1 MARRASAAAS
11 AAVATGD
18 GGNRNMEIEV
28 VDVAEKGRGSE
39 GAQSIR
45 RALAILRIVAAG
57 QERGVRLIDVVTSTG
72 LSQPTVHR
80 ILRVLIEEGA
90 AEQNPKTRRYAIGNE
105 VTLLGL
111 ARVARFPLR
120 AAAEPYLQ
128 YLSETLGDTIFL
140 TIANGDDSV
149 CIGRWPGSYPVKVL
163 SIDVG
168 ARRPLGAGV
177 SGLVLLS
184 SRTDG
189 EIQAIV
195 QRNARRLAALKVDP
209 AALIERAHEVREQGY
224 SYTAKGVVQGS
235 RAVAVPVYDGTG
247 AVVAGIALATITARL
262 PASRLS
268 PVIQEMQKQ
277 AELLRQRIAEIGRSR
292 I

>member
-1 MARRASAAAS
+1 M
-11 AAVATGD
+11 D
-18 GGNRNMEIEV
+18 
-28 VDVAEKGRGSE
+28 DLAETSKPSD

-45 RALAILRIVAAG
+45 RALSILRIVAAE
-57 QERGVRLIDVVTSTG
+57 QERGARLVDVVRSTG

-90 AEQNPKTRRYAIGNE
+90 VEQNPQSRRYVIGTE
-105 VTLLGL
+105 VSLLGL

-168 ARRPLGAGV
+168 ARRPLGVGV
-177 SGLVLLS
+177 SGLVLLA
-184 SRTDG
+184 SRPDD
-189 EIQAIV
+189 EIRAIV
-195 QRNARRLAALKVDP
+195 HRNAKRLAALKVDP
-209 AALIERAHEVREQGY
+209 EELVNRAHKVREQGY
-224 SYTAKGVVQGS
+224 GYTAKGVVQGS
-235 RAVAVPVYDGTG
+235 RAVAVPIFDGAG
-247 AVVAGIALATITARL
+247 AVVAGLALATITERL
-262 PASRLS
+262 PAARLAS
-268 PVIQEMQKQ
+268 VVSEMQKQ
-277 AELLRQRIAEIGRSR
+277 AEVLRQRIVEMKLSKT
-292 I
+292 

>member
-1 MARRASAAAS
+1 
-11 AAVATGD
+11 
-18 GGNRNMEIEV
+18 ME
-28 VDVAEKGRGSE
+28 RGSDKSGASE

-57 QERGVRLIDVVTSTG
+57 QELGVRLVDVVASTG

-90 AEQNPKTRRYAIGNE
+90 AEQNPETRRYVIGNE
-105 VTLLGL
+105 VSLLGL
-111 ARVARFPLR
+111 ARIARFPLR

-168 ARRPLGAGV
+168 ARRPLGVGV
-177 SGLVLLS
+177 SGLVLLAS
-184 SRTDG
+184 KPDD
-189 EIQAIV
+189 ELKAIV
-195 QRNARRLAALKVDP
+195 KRNAKRLAALKVDP
-209 AALIERAHEVREQGY
+209 VDLMERAHEARKQGY
-224 SYTAKGVVQGS
+224 GYTAKGVVQGS
-235 RAVAVPVYDGTG
+235 RAVAVPVFDGSG
-247 AVVAGIALATITARL
+247 AVVAGIAMATITERL

-268 PVIQEMQKQ
+268 ATVIEMQKQ
-277 AELLRQRIAEIGRSR
+277 AEMLRQRIIEMGKSR

>member
-1 MARRASAAAS
+1 MVSGQAARRRITGNAVDDLSETSKAS
-11 AAVATGD
+11 D
-18 GGNRNMEIEV
+18 
-28 VDVAEKGRGSE
+28 

-57 QERGVRLIDVVTSTG
+57 QERGVRLVDVVASTG

-80 ILRVLIEEGA
+80 ILRVLIAEGA
-90 AEQNPKTRRYAIGNE
+90 AEQNPETRRYVIGNE
-105 VTLLGL
+105 VSLLGL

-168 ARRPLGAGV
+168 ARRPLGVGV

-184 SRTDG
+184 SRTDD
-189 EIQAIV
+189 EIRAII
-195 QRNARRLAALKVDP
+195 QRNAKRLTALKVDP
-209 AALIERAHEVREQGY
+209 EELMARTHQVRELGY
-224 SYTAKGVVQGS
+224 GYTAKGVVPGS
-235 RAVAVPVYDGTG
+235 RAVAVPIYDGSG
-247 AVVAGIALATITARL
+247 AVVAGMALATITERL
-262 PASRLS
+262 PAARLS
-268 PVIQEMQKQ
+268 SVVKEMQKQ
-277 AELLRQRIAEIGRSR
+277 AELLRQRIGEIRQSR

>member
-1 MARRASAAAS
+1 MA
-11 AAVATGD
+11 D
-18 GGNRNMEIEV
+18 QPGNGKV
-28 VDVAEKGRGSE
+28 SE

-57 QERGVRLIDVVTSTG
+57 QERGVRLTDVVTSTG

-120 AAAEPYLQ
+120 AAAEPYLRH
-128 YLSETLGDTIFL
+128 LSETLGDTIFL

-168 ARRPLGAGV
+168 ARRPLGVGV
-177 SGLVLLS
+177 SGLVLLA
-184 SRTDG
+184 SRTDD
-189 EIQAIV
+189 EIRAIV
-195 QRNARRLAALKVDP
+195 QRNARRLAALHVDP
-209 AALIERAHEVREQGY
+209 GALIARAHEVREQGY
-224 SYTAKGVVQGS
+224 GYTAKGVVQGS
-235 RAVAVPVYDGTG
+235 RAVAVPVYDGAG

-262 PASRLS
+262 PASRLA
-268 PVIQEMQKQ
+268 PVIHEMRKQ
-277 AELLRQRIAEIGRSR
+277 AGLLQRRIAEIGRAR
-292 I
+292 V